1 MGELMMLNEKFIL
14 SNGAA
19 IPKIALGTWQIS
31 NEAVVNAVQT
41 AIKIGYRH
49 IDTAVGYGNER
60 GVAQGIKESGVPRE
74 QIFITTKI
82 PAEVKSYESA
92 KATITKSLS
101 DLDSA
106 YADLMLIHAPRP
118 WSEMSRQSPNEYL
131 EENLAVWK
139 AMEEAHKDG
148 KLKSIGVSNFIIS
161 DMDNIL
167 ENCTVKPAANQV
179 CFHIG
184 NSPED
189 ILSYCDKNNIL
200 IMGYAPIATGKLLDN
215 PRIKE
220 IAAKYSVSIPQICIK
235 YLLQRNILP
244 IPKSVH
250 EEYIRQN
257 ADMNFEISSTDIE
270 TLINF

>member
-1 MGELMMLNEKFIL
+1 MLNEKFIL
-14 SNGAA
+14 SNGAE

-31 NEAVVNAVQT
+31 NEDVVNAVQV

-60 GVAQGIKESGVPRE
+60 GVAQGIKESVVPRE

-82 PAEVKSYESA
+82 PAEIKSYESA
-92 KATITKSLS
+92 KETITKSLS
-101 DLDSA
+101 DLNTA
-106 YADLMLIHAPRP
+106 YIDLMLIHAPRP
-118 WSEMSRQSPNEYL
+118 WSEMSRQKPNQYFG
-131 EENLAVWK
+131 ENLAVWK
-139 AMEEAHKDG
+139 AMEEAHQDG

-161 DMDNIL
+161 DIENIL
-167 ENCTVKPAANQV
+167 ENCAIKPTVNQI

-189 ILSYCDKNNIL
+189 ILSYCNKNDIL

-215 PRIKE
+215 ARIKE
-220 IAAKYSVSIPQICIK
+220 IAAKYGVSIPQICIK
-235 YLLQRNILP
+235 YLLQRNVLP

-257 ADMNFEISSTDIE
+257 ADMSFEISAADMQ